1 MTQIHA
7 YLSFNGNCREAM
19 TFYRDCIGGDLMLQP
34 VKGTPVEGQDCAG
47 SADSILH
54 SSLTGDGFLLMA
66 SDMVGRE
73 GFRVGTNLSLSVA
86 CSSEEQMQS
95 YFTNL
100 SSGGNVIEPIK
111 EQFWGDTF
119 GALTDK
125 YGVCWMFIYNKN
137 IHSSHQNKMHHE
149 NF

>member
-7 YLSFNGNCREAM
+7 YLTFNGNCREAM
-19 TFYRDCIGGDLMLQP
+19 TFYRDSIGGELVLQP

-47 SADSILH
+47 GEDSVLH

-66 SDMVGRE
+66 SDMVGR
-73 GFRVGTNLSLSVA
+73 GAYQVGTHLSLSVS

-95 YFTNL
+95 FFTNL
-100 SSGGNVIEPIK
+100 SAGGSVIEPIRQ
-111 EQFWGDTF
+111 QFWGDTF

-125 YGVCWMFIYNKN
+125 YGVCWMFIYSKN
-137 IHSSHQNKMHHE
+137 IHSSHQNTTK
-149 NF
+149 

>member
-7 YLSFNGNCREAM
+7 YLTFNGNCREAM
-19 TFYRDCIGGDLMLQP
+19 TFYRDSIGGELMLQP
-34 VKGTPVEGQDCAG
+34 VKGTPMEGQDCAG
-47 SADSILH
+47 ASDAILH

-73 GFRVGTNLSLSVA
+73 GYRVGTHLSLSVS

-95 YFTNL
+95 FFTNL
-100 SSGGNVIEPIK
+100 SAAGKVIEPIRQ
-111 EQFWGDTF
+111 QFWGDTF

-125 YGVCWMFIYNKN
+125 YGVCWMFIYSKN
-137 IHSSHQNKMHHE
+137 IHSSHQNTTT
-149 NF
+149 